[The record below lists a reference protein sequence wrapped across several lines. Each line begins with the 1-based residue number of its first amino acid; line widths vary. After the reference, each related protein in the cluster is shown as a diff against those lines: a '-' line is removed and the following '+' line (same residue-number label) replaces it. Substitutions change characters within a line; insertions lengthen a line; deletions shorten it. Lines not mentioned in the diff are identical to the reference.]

1 MLVQAGALVQ
11 CWALQVFFQVCS
23 PQIRNRIS
31 IFLIRNRKSAFG
43 RLKA

>member
-11 CWALQVFFQVCS
+11 CWALQVFFQVRS

-31 IFLIRNRKSAFG
+31 IFLIRNRKSAIG